1 MEFDLFNNRMNVH
14 YEINLQG
21 GGKVGLQLY
30 VKQFILVLWF
40 ISYYIIFH
48 KNNYKPTFAP
58 PYILDCVGRVVSVAI
73 TQPCCGCMK
82 AT

>member
-48 KNNYKPTFAP
+48 MNNCKSTFACSCACIP
-58 PYILDCVGRVVSVAI
+58 LPA
-73 TQPCCGCMK
+73 TQRSRK
-82 AT
+82 D